1 MPISPIAATL
11 VLLVVAGCC
20 LAFWKGGPAERTGAG
35 VILANL
41 VLLWVA
47 DLVWPTASSGVFGL
61 VVDGLTAVG
70 LLMMV
75 LRYASLWLG
84 GVMLLY
90 ALKFTLHAFYFVTAR
105 APDVLHAVINNV
117 DFMGVVFCLVAGTAV
132 AWRKRSRAA
141 ASDLSPT
148 AAPAP

>member
-1 MPISPIAATL
+1 MSISPVAATL
-11 VLLVVAGCC
+11 VLLVIAGCC
-20 LAFWKGGPAERTGAG
+20 FAFWKGGPAERTGAA

-47 DLVWPTASSGVFGL
+47 DLIWPSASSGVFGL

-70 LLMMV
+70 LLIMV

-90 ALKFTLHAFYFVTAR
+90 ALKFSLHAFYFVTAR
-105 APDVLHAVINNV
+105 TPDVLHAVINNV
-117 DFMGVVFCLVAGTAV
+117 DFMGVVICLVAGTAV

-141 ASDLSPT
+141 AGAAASTSL
-148 AAPAP
+148 AAP